1 MEKITGR
8 IEKLEAFFDAYAK
21 RFNEALQDK
30 NVDVGAVVD
39 TFAESFIEASPKGV
53 ISGKND
59 AEFKKAIPKG
69 YDFYKS
75 IGTKSMEIIDKG
87 ITLLDEF
94 HAIVK
99 IGWKANY
106 EKKDGKAIIIE
117 FDVFYIVQE
126 LKNTIKIFAY
136 ITGDEE
142 KALKDNGLTP

>member
-8 IEKLEAFFDAYAK
+8 IEKLEAFFEAYAK
-21 RFNEALQDK
+21 RFNEALQGKD
-30 NVDVGAVVD
+30 VDVDAAVD
-39 TFAESFIEASPKGV
+39 AFAESFIEASPKGV

-94 HAIVK
+94 HAMVK

-106 EKKDGKAIIIE
+106 EKKDSKTLAIE

-126 LKNTIKIFAY
+126 LNNTIKIFAY

-142 KALKDNGLTP
+142 KVLKDNGLTP